1 MKIFLQLHFLVSAT
15 ILTIICIAI
24 FHTIQKLIRKRFSHE
39 LLKENHEVGGFIYNA
54 VGIIYAVLIAFVVFA
69 IWTGQQDTNT
79 KIEME
84 ASDLLDLYYDASV
97 FSDSLKMEIQAT
109 IRDYVQRVTKEEW
122 DSMGDGNKDAEA
134 TKIFV
139 KLNKMYLSI
148 DANQLINKDVLT
160 EELKKMDEIREY
172 RRHRL
177 LSSRQNMP
185 DILWIVLLASSVIMI
200 VFTFF
205 FSTKNRRHQYVM
217 TAFLVFVCVN
227 VLYLIFVLDHPFT
240 GYHAIKPDAFDQLMT
255 IVRNFKK

>member
-1 MKIFLQLHFLVSAT
+1 M
-15 ILTIICIAI
+15 
-24 FHTIQKLIRKRFSHE
+24 RKRLSHE

-69 IWTGQQDTNT
+69 IWTGQSDTNS
-79 KIEME
+79 KIERE

-97 FSDSLKMEIQAT
+97 FTDSLKMTIQGT
-109 IRDYVQRVTKEEW
+109 IRDYVSRVTKEEW
-122 DSMGDGNKDAEA
+122 DSMSDGNRDTEA
-134 TKIFV
+134 TKLFV
-139 KLNKMYLSI
+139 KLNKIYLSI
-148 DANQLINKDVLT
+148 DGNLLTNKDVLT

-185 DILWIVLLASSVIMI
+185 DIMWIVLLISSVIMI

-205 FSTKNRRHQYVM
+205 FSTKNRRHQYIM

-240 GYHAIKPDAFDQLMT
+240 GVHAIKSDAFDQLMT